1 MFILIRQTAFYA
13 DLSLVFLYLRNSP
26 MIWGNELFLALRAGS
41 RTPCSHAKKKTTSVN
56 RLGFSGVDHA
66 RHEKY
71 LYLIR

>member
-1 MFILIRQTAFYA
+1 
-13 DLSLVFLYLRNSP
+13 

-41 RTPCSHAKKKTTSVN
+41 HTPCSHAKEKTTSVN

-66 RHEKY
+66 RHVKY